1 MTIDTPRDSHIS
13 ALRQLWQKAFGDT
26 DEFLDG
32 FFSVGFAPER
42 CRILLADG
50 QVTAALYWFDC
61 QWDSKKVAYI
71 YAVATDPVHQGKGFC
86 RQLMENTHAH
96 LRSLGYNGAILVPGN
111 EGLFTL
117 YKKLGYVPCCQT
129 ERKTITAG
137 AKPILCKQISAG
149 AYASAQKKFGG
160 KDCVFHSQGTLAFV
174 STFAA
179 FYEGPGFV
187 FCGASDK
194 DCFYFQSFLGD
205 RTKLPG
211 VLAALHAEKGVLRF
225 PGKTPYAMYH
235 SLDGDDALPKHFEIP
250 LD

>member
-1 MTIDTPRDSHIS
+1 MTIDTPRDSHIP

-61 QWDSKKVAYI
+61 QWNDKKVAYL
-71 YAVATDPVHQGKGFC
+71 YAVATDPARQGKGFC

-96 LRSLGYNGAILVPGN
+96 LHTLGYHGAILVPGN

-117 YKKLGYVPCCQT
+117 YKKLGYSPCCGAEQRTITTGTEPVPC
-129 ERKTITAG
+129 K
-137 AKPILCKQISAG
+137 KISAS
-149 AYASAQKKFGG
+149 AYASAQKKLAG
-160 KDCVFHSQGTLAFV
+160 KNCVFHSQGTLTFL

-179 FYEGPGFV
+179 FYEGPGFA
-187 FCGASDK
+187 FCGAPDK
-194 DCFYFQSFLGD
+194 DTFFFQSFLGD

-211 VLAALHAEKGVLRF
+211 VLAALHAEKGVLRL

-235 SLDGDDALPKHFEIP
+235 SLDGDDTLPQNFEIP